1 MEQVGTKNDQ
11 PIIHFDDLSDFE
23 SWLEAHHDES
33 RGIWVRLV
41 KKNAPGKSISRN
53 DAVDAALCFGWIDS
67 QAATVDDVHWLQ
79 RFTPRTSRSKWSK
92 LNCNRIS
99 ELEEQ
104 GRMRPAGR
112 REVDRAKEDGRWDR
126 AYDSPSNISVP
137 EDLQRELDAS
147 PRARDFFNTLD
158 GQNRFA
164 ILNQI
169 YDARREDTR
178 QRRIRKFVEMLEEGK
193 KIY

>member
-1 MEQVGTKNDQ
+1 
-11 PIIHFDDLSDFE
+11 
-23 SWLEAHHDES
+23 
-33 RGIWVRLV
+33 
-41 KKNAPGKSISRN
+41 
-53 DAVDAALCFGWIDS
+53 
-67 QAATVDDVHWLQ
+67 
-79 RFTPRTSRSKWSK
+79 
-92 LNCNRIS
+92 
-99 ELEEQ
+99 
-104 GRMRPAGR
+104 MRPAGR
-112 REVDRAKEDGRWDR
+112 REVDRAKQDGRWDR
-126 AYDSPSNISVP
+126 AYDSPSTISVP

-164 ILNQI
+164 ILHQI